1 MCVFYLFFSNY
12 LRTQS
17 NIHLC
22 CQLPSNSI
30 QALQYPK
37 NDCDFQEQNARLF
50 MKGLWDGGNVRV
62 SL

>member
-1 MCVFYLFFSNY
+1 MY